1 MDVHVKE
8 NLSENS
14 CFTTR
19 IRVQPW
25 TLVNFSGFPQVCTCR
40 CKETNFGRSEKF
52 TSVCT
57 NTIPSEH
64 FNYSGLEIEY
74 GGSNACY
81 IHRRRSYLPGG
92 SFPT

>member
-1 MDVHVKE
+1 MRE

-19 IRVQPW
+19 IRVEPW
-25 TLVNFSGFPQVCTCR
+25 TLVNFTGFPQVCTCR

-52 TSVCT
+52 TSVWA

-64 FNYSGLEIEY
+64 FNYSGLQIEY
-74 GGSNACY
+74 AGSNACD
-81 IHRRRSYLPGG
+81 IHRRCSHLPWS